1 MVAIN
6 HNMDLGDA
14 WEHANNPQYPT
25 ELTALAYRFAI
36 NYVVYAMT
44 H

>member
-6 HNMDLGDA
+6 HNMDLGDS
-14 WEHANNPQYPT
+14 WEEADNPAYPQPMT
-25 ELTALAYRFAI
+25 TLGLRFAV
-36 NYVVYAMT
+36 NYVIYAMT